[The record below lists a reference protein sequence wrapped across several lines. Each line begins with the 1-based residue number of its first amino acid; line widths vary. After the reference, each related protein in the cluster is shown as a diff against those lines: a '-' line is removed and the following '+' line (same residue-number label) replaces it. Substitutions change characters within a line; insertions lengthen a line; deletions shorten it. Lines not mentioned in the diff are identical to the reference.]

1 MDETIIVDYNVGNIC
16 SVENALRRLGA
27 TYCLSGDPA
36 RILSADHVIL
46 PGVGNAAEAMR
57 RLREKGLVEVIKAVK
72 APLLGIC
79 VGMQLMCNSSQEGNI
94 ACMGLF
100 DVEVKRFPDGLKG
113 EDGSRLKIPHMGWS
127 RVSSLKSPLF
137 EGLEEG
143 SYLYFVHSYYAE
155 ESPLAAA
162 KTEYG
167 VTISSA
173 LWRENFFGTQ
183 FHPEKSGDAGARIL
197 KNFLDL

>member
-1 MDETIIVDYNVGNIC
+1 MGETIIVDYNVGNIC

-79 VGMQLMCNSSQEGNI
+79 VGMQLMCNSSQEGNT

-127 RVSSLKSPLF
+127 RVSALKSPLF
-137 EGLEEG
+137 EGLSLLCALLLCRGVAACCSKDRVWCYNKQRPLERE
-143 SYLYFVHSYYAE
+143 LFWHS
-155 ESPLAAA
+155 
-162 KTEYG
+162 
-167 VTISSA
+167 VSSRKE
-173 LWRENFFGTQ
+173 W
-183 FHPEKSGDAGARIL
+183 
-197 KNFLDL
+197 

>member
-1 MDETIIVDYNVGNIC
+1 
-16 SVENALRRLGA
+16 
-27 TYCLSGDPA
+27 
-36 RILSADHVIL
+36 
-46 PGVGNAAEAMR
+46 
-57 RLREKGLVEVIKAVK
+57 
-72 APLLGIC
+72 
-79 VGMQLMCNSSQEGNI
+79 
-94 ACMGLF
+94 MGLF

-113 EDGSRLKIPHMGWS
+113 GDGSRLKIPHMGWS

>member
-1 MDETIIVDYNVGNIC
+1 MGETIIVDYNVGNIC

-79 VGMQLMCNSSQEGNI
+79 VGMQLMCNSSQEGNT

-100 DVEVKRFPDGLKG
+100 DVEVKRFPDGFKG

-137 EGLEEG
+137 EGLEERC
-143 SYLYFVHSYYAE
+143 YLYFVHSYYAE